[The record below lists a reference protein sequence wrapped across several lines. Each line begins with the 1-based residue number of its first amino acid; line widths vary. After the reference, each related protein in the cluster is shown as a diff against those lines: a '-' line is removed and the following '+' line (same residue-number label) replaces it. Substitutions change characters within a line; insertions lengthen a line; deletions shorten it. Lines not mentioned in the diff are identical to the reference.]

1 MKKRTGMMFVK
12 AVRSPFDFFKARPP
26 AEPSPAGE
34 HDVADWSKECL
45 AFFQYWTSLK
55 EGGKVPTS
63 EAFLDSSS
71 PRFAPTSF
79 ILELVDGAPVVRLQ
93 GTQLEQIWARDLTG
107 EDFFPGRSQNFRA
120 AGAANIASVLQHPC
134 GHLARSTY
142 ASSKGRKLVSDWIF
156 LPLTVREGRAPRVV
170 GAVSHHGDRNFA
182 ETTVQHFELH
192 KLAWLDAGWG
202 VPPHPP
208 RPLEN

>member
-1 MKKRTGMMFVK
+1 MTFVK
-12 AVRSPFDFFKARPP
+12 AVLSPFDFLKGRPP
-26 AEPSPAGE
+26 AEHPPAEEPGVVE
-34 HDVADWSKECL
+34 WSKECL

-55 EGGKVPTS
+55 ADGQVPTS
-63 EAFLDSSS
+63 QAFLDASS
-71 PRFAPTSF
+71 PRFAPTVF

-107 EDFFPGRSQNFRA
+107 EDFFPGRSQNFRD
-120 AGAANIASVLQHPC
+120 AGSANIASVLNHPC
-134 GHLARSTY
+134 GHLARLTY

-156 LPLTVREGRAPRVV
+156 LPLKVREDRAPRVV
-170 GAVSHHGDRNFA
+170 GLVSRHGEKNFA

-202 VPPHPP
+202 VPSAPP
-208 RPLEN
+208 RPLED